1 MTSRTVK
8 VTTASLLALGLIV
21 APVLSGDFASA
32 ATSVTKDSKGIVKF
46 DKSTTP
52 DPDPVNP
59 DPVNPDPVDPDP
71 VIPDP
76 TDPPVGTDGLWILAV
91 SDWDFGTHNVSSLS
105 SGALNVHAADDTIS
119 TYVDA
124 NGNGQQDLPG
134 EVSVTKKV
142 TPYAQISD
150 VRGTN
155 TGWTLSVTG
164 SAFKDSSTP
173 AKTIPGAELTI
184 PKSTVSSATSTAQ
197 APTGYDSVTISMT
210 GGAAVPVM
218 AAKDMQTA
226 TPTNFNDDQ
235 GMGTWTDSFGSQ
247 AVSATDTSKP
257 KLSIPKNVVVADGT
271 YQSTLTWTLS
281 DTPAV

>member
-59 DPVNPDPVDPDP
+59 DPVDPDP

-105 SGALNVHAADDTIS
+105 SGALNVNAADDTIS

>member
-59 DPVNPDPVDPDP
+59 DPVDPDP

-76 TDPPVGTDGLWILAV
+76 TDPPLGTDGLWILAV

-173 AKTIPGAELTI
+173 AKTIPGAELTV

>member
-52 DPDPVNP
+52 DP

-197 APTGYDSVTISMT
+197 APTGYYSVTISMT

>member
-32 ATSVTKDSKGIVKF
+32 ATSVTKDSKAIVKF

-52 DPDPVNP
+52 DP

-76 TDPPVGTDGLWILAV
+76 TDPPLGTDGLWILAV

>member
-52 DPDPVNP
+52 DP

-184 PKSTVSSATSTAQ
+184 PKSTVSSATSIAQ

>member
-1 MTSRTVK
+1 MTRRTVK

-52 DPDPVNP
+52 DP

-257 KLSIPKNVVVADGT
+257 KLSIPKNVVVADGA

>member
-52 DPDPVNP
+52 DP

-124 NGNGQQDLPG
+124 NGNGQQDLPR

>member
-52 DPDPVNP
+52 DP

-119 TYVDA
+119 TYIDA

>member
-52 DPDPVNP
+52 DP

-210 GGAAVPVM
+210 GGVAVPVM

>member
-59 DPVNPDPVDPDP
+59 DPVDPDP

-105 SGALNVHAADDTIS
+105 SGALNVYAADDTIS

-134 EVSVTKKV
+134 EVSVSKKV

-235 GMGTWTDSFGSQ
+235 RMGTWTDSFGSQ

>member
-59 DPVNPDPVDPDP
+59 DPVDPDP

-76 TDPPVGTDGLWILAV
+76 TDPPLGTDGLWILAV

-197 APTGYDSVTISMT
+197 APTGYDSVTIPMT

>member
-52 DPDPVNP
+52 DP

-150 VRGTN
+150 FRGTN

>member
-59 DPVNPDPVDPDP
+59 DPVDPDP

-91 SDWDFGTHNVSSLS
+91 SGWDFGTHNVSSLS

>member
-52 DPDPVNP
+52 DP

-281 DTPAV
+281 DTLAV

>member
-46 DKSTTP
+46 DKSTAP
-52 DPDPVNP
+52 DP

-281 DTPAV
+281 DTPAF

>member
-59 DPVNPDPVDPDP
+59 DPVDPDP

-76 TDPPVGTDGLWILAV
+76 TDPPVGTDGLWLLAV

>member
-32 ATSVTKDSKGIVKF
+32 ATSETKDSKGIVKF

-52 DPDPVNP
+52 DP

>member
-52 DPDPVNP
+52 DP

-235 GMGTWTDSFGSQ
+235 GMVTWTDSFGSQ

>member
-59 DPVNPDPVDPDP
+59 DPVDPDP

-76 TDPPVGTDGLWILAV
+76 TDPPVGTDGLWILAI

-197 APTGYDSVTISMT
+197 APTRYDSVTISMT

>member
-59 DPVNPDPVDPDP
+59 DPVDPDP

-105 SGALNVHAADDTIS
+105 SGALNVYAADDTIS

-134 EVSVTKKV
+134 EVSVSKKV

>member
-52 DPDPVNP
+52 DP

-119 TYVDA
+119 TYVDT

-134 EVSVTKKV
+134 EVSVSKKV

-173 AKTIPGAELTI
+173 VKTIPGAELTI

>member
-52 DPDPVNP
+52 DP

-164 SAFKDSSTP
+164 SDFKDSSTP
-173 AKTIPGAELTI
+173 AKMIPGAELTI

>member
-52 DPDPVNP
+52 DP

-134 EVSVTKKV
+134 EVSVAKKV

-235 GMGTWTDSFGSQ
+235 GMATWTDSFGSQ

>member
-59 DPVNPDPVDPDP
+59 DPVDPDP

-76 TDPPVGTDGLWILAV
+76 TDPPLGTDGLWILAV

-124 NGNGQQDLPG
+124 NDNGQQDLPG

-281 DTPAV
+281 DTPVV

>member
-59 DPVNPDPVDPDP
+59 DPVDSDP

>member
-59 DPVNPDPVDPDP
+59 DPVDPDP
-71 VIPDP
+71 VIPDS

>member
-52 DPDPVNP
+52 DP

-247 AVSATDTSKP
+247 AVSATDTSRP

>member
-52 DPDPVNP
+52 DP

-235 GMGTWTDSFGSQ
+235 GMGAWTDSFGSQ

>member
-52 DPDPVNP
+52 DP

-134 EVSVTKKV
+134 EVSATKKV

>member
-52 DPDPVNP
+52 DP

-134 EVSVTKKV
+134 EVLVTKKV

>member
-52 DPDPVNP
+52 DPV
-59 DPVNPDPVDPDP
+59 PVNPDPVDPDP

>member
-59 DPVNPDPVDPDP
+59 DPVDPDP

-91 SDWDFGTHNVSSLS
+91 SDWDFGTYNVSSLS

>member
-8 VTTASLLALGLIV
+8 VTTARLLALGLIV

-52 DPDPVNP
+52 DP

>member
-59 DPVNPDPVDPDP
+59 DPVDPDP

-76 TDPPVGTDGLWILAV
+76 TEPPLGTDGLWILAV

>member
-46 DKSTTP
+46 NKSTTP
-52 DPDPVNP
+52 DP

>member
-52 DPDPVNP
+52 DP

-247 AVSATDTSKP
+247 AVSETDTSKP

>member
-52 DPDPVNP
+52 DP

-119 TYVDA
+119 TYVDT

-134 EVSVTKKV
+134 EVSVSKKV

-257 KLSIPKNVVVADGT
+257 KLSIPKNVVVADGI

>member
-52 DPDPVNP
+52 DPT
-59 DPVNPDPVDPDP
+59 PVNPDPVDPDP

-105 SGALNVHAADDTIS
+105 SGALNVHVADDTIS

>member
-52 DPDPVNP
+52 DP

-150 VRGTN
+150 VRCTN